1 MVDKTFGFTLWRAS
15 LLLRV
20 YNARTPILLTF
31 TQGVT
36 TREAAVR
43 ELLSPSDS
51 EAVPVVLWIANV
63 GDLGPFD
70 TQTGH
75 QSLLIENEGIGI
87 ILQA

>member
-1 MVDKTFGFTLWRAS
+1 MTS
-15 LLLRV
+15 LLLCPH
-20 YNARTPILLTF
+20 NLRTQILLTCS
-31 TQGVT
+31 QGVK
-36 TREAAVR
+36 TREAAVG
-43 ELLSPSDS
+43 EMLSHSDS
-51 EAVPVVLWIANV
+51 EDRQLVLWIANA